1 MKHLLLTLL
10 LAAALPCAMARADD
24 STNAPSAPPDE
35 LSTHVQNTAMPPL
48 YVKVDKG
55 FVGFWP
61 HGNQEYVQFNAYGKA
76 VSLQDAFHL
85 LLNPNQGM
93 MLSYVDKAKFRHMRG
108 GLLKAH
114 LAWELK
120 YWRERLGEVHD
131 KNRPDLMRG
140 RKGMR
145 VTEVIVPEGGG
156 KSLHAYMISLAGPD
170 GVYVFSI
177 SPVTHK
183 DDAMVKTFIASIQR
197 IRHPLNIGIESRM
210 LRSRDE
216 KADKHGK

>member
-10 LAAALPCAMARADD
+10 LIAALPCAMVRVAD
-24 STNAPSAPPDE
+24 AASAPGE
-35 LSTHVQNTAMPPL
+35 LTTQEQSNSMPPL
-48 YVKVDKG
+48 YVKVDQG

-61 HGNQEYVQFNAYGKA
+61 NGDKEYVQFNAYGSG
-76 VSLQDAFHL
+76 VTLQDAFHL
-85 LLNPNQGM
+85 LLNPKQGM
-93 MLSYVDKAKFRHMRG
+93 MLSYVERSHFKHMHG

-114 LAWELK
+114 RDWEMK

-131 KNRPDLMRG
+131 KNRPDLMHG
-140 RKGMR
+140 HKGMM

-177 SPVTHK
+177 SPVSSK
-183 DDAMVKTFIASIQR
+183 DDAMVRKFIASIKR

-210 LRSRDE
+210 LRHSDE
-216 KADKHGK
+216 KADKQGK